1 MKELI
6 PESNPVQRAVKA
18 CITQS
23 ALAEKVGVR
32 PQAVQQWV
40 ASGRVPA
47 KRVIAVER
55 ATGGRVTRH
64 ELDPE
69 LYPLEAV

>member
-1 MKELI
+1 MNEIISK
-6 PESNPVQRAVKA
+6 SNPVQRAVDV

-23 ALAEKVGVR
+23 ALAEKLGVR

-55 ATGGRVTRH
+55 ATGGKVTRY
-64 ELDPE
+64 ELDPD
-69 LYPLEAV
+69 LYPAEAV